1 MTSGGKRQL
10 TDVPWIYCRRDGA
23 RIYQFN
29 LREGDPKQMQAL
41 LAFAVHEGAQSK
53 TRSPRSQPHQLVK
66 AVTSSL
72 AARRRQLHPYGLS
85 PSPSKTPASPRAATT
100 ALKRSRSA
108 LTDLTNDPASSRA
121 TDASRRK
128 VRRVLLDQTPTEG
141 AAKPPQPREALT
153 ADQRRVLSLVARKK
167 NVFFTGSAGTGKSF
181 LLQYILRHVALGRVY
196 VTAPTGVA
204 AYNVGGV
211 TLHHFAGMTTR
222 PYASR
227 RELLAEIQ
235 RKTDAVARWKSV
247 QTLIIDEVSM
257 LDGKLFSDLDYVAR
271 ALRRN
276 QSVFFGGIQLIL
288 SGDFFQLP
296 PVSRQQTTLCFESE
310 AWKEG
315 VEEVVVLRDV
325 FRQKNAEFVE
335 ILNAFRTGSPTRA
348 MIEKVNARFR
358 PANSEEEDDDAI
370 RIFTHNDDV
379 LRVRSFLT
387 WLLCCCFLFL
397 THCGARAM

>member
-1 MTSGGKRQL
+1 
-10 TDVPWIYCRRDGA
+10 
-23 RIYQFN
+23 
-29 LREGDPKQMQAL
+29 
-41 LAFAVHEGAQSK
+41 
-53 TRSPRSQPHQLVK
+53 
-66 AVTSSL
+66 
-72 AARRRQLHPYGLS
+72 
-85 PSPSKTPASPRAATT
+85 
-100 ALKRSRSA
+100 LKRSRGA
-108 LTDLTNDPASSRA
+108 LTDLTNDPASPAPSRA
-121 TDASRRK
+121 ADASRRK
-128 VRRVLLDQTPTEG
+128 VRRVLLDQSP
-141 AAKPPQPREALT
+141 AKAVSMQPSQALT
-153 ADQRRVLSLVARKK
+153 ADQKCVLSLVARKK

-181 LLQYILRHVALGRVY
+181 LLQHILRHVSLGRVY

-222 PYASR
+222 PYASQ

-235 RKTDAVARWKSV
+235 RKADAVARWKTV
-247 QTLIIDEVSM
+247 QTLIVDEVSM
-257 LDGKLFSDLDYVAR
+257 LDGKLFSDLDFVAR

-276 QSVFFGGIQLIL
+276 QAAFFGGIQLIL

-296 PVSRQQTTLCFESE
+296 PVSKQHTTLCFESE
-310 AWKEG
+310 AWRES

-358 PANSEEEDDDAI
+358 RTDSDEDEDAI

-379 LRVRSFLT
+379 LQVRSASMLDESC
-387 WLLCCCFLFL
+387 LLFVVS
-397 THCGARAM
+397 HRRRARIMCQTNTKRLADLPGKKFNFIAADRCVRSTCQH